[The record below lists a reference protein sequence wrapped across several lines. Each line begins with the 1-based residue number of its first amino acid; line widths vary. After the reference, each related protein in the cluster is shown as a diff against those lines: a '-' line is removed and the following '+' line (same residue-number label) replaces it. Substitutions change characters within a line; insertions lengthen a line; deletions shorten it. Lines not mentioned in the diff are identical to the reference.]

1 MSDAPERI
9 MVSKCHPFKEPDDL
23 YVCHPRLQHP
33 AAVEFVRADV
43 VKELVEAARAML
55 DRHVLYCGGPGLPH
69 AGHTDEKLFAR
80 LSAVLAKL
88 EGGE

>member
-1 MSDAPERI
+1 MTNNAPERI
-9 MVSKCHPFKEPDDL
+9 MVAKCHPFKEPDDL

-43 VKELVEAARAML
+43 VKELVEALRELIAAQNPEAGEMSRKLALKDAR
-55 DRHVLYCGGPGLPH
+55 
-69 AGHTDEKLFAR
+69 
-80 LSAVLAKL
+80 AVLAKL